1 MPIDFCPGYTT
12 TPFKTLARNYP
23 GPDVYPTT
31 DFRTEW
37 GPIFHRGRLNG
48 TARVLVIGQDPA
60 QSEAVVRRIL
70 VGNAGKR
77 VQGFLHKLGIRKR
90 YVILNTYVYSVF
102 GQQGGNAHINDPGI
116 TAYRNLWIAGVLDKS
131 PIDAVVAFGGLARQ
145 AWEAWLDSPAA
156 IGRAALHVEHL
167 PHPTS
172 PTAGGASEAQ
182 AAAATATMLAKYNA
196 AIQRIGP
203 ILGATDAASSPLY
216 GNAFTDDDLPDIP
229 MADLPPGTPA
239 WMSTEEEWAKRVGDT
254 AAIKRRTI
262 QITVPPSVPL

>member
-1 MPIDFCPGYTT
+1 MPIECCPGYTSS
-12 TPFKTLARNYP
+12 PFKALVRKYP
-23 GPDVYPTT
+23 GTNIYPTA

-37 GPIFHRGRLNG
+37 GPIFHRGRLDG

-90 YVILNTYVYSVF
+90 YVILNTYLYSVF
-102 GQQGGNAHINDPGI
+102 GQQAGNSHIDDAAI
-116 TAYRNLWIAGVLDKS
+116 TAYRNLWIAGVLAKS
-131 PIDAVVAFGGLARQ
+131 PIDTVVAFGGLARQ
-145 AWEAWLDSPAA
+145 AWDAWLASPAA
-156 IGRAALHVEHL
+156 AGRAPPHFEAL

-172 PTAGGASEAQ
+172 PTAGGASDAQ

-196 AIQRIGP
+196 AIQRIRP
-203 ILGATDAASSPLY
+203 MLAATDAAASPLY
-216 GNAFTDDDLPDIP
+216 GNAFTDGDLPDIP
-229 MADLPPGTPA
+229 MADLPPGVPA
-239 WMSTEEEWAKRVGDT
+239 WMSTEEEWAKRVGAT

-262 QITVPPSVPL
+262 EITVPPSVPL

>member
-1 MPIDFCPGYTT
+1 MAIDFCPGYTAS
-12 TPFKTLARNYP
+12 PFKTLARNYP
-23 GPDVYPTT
+23 GSDVYPTD

-102 GQQGGNAHINDPGI
+102 GQAAGNAHIGDAAI
-116 TAYRNLWIAGVLDKS
+116 AAYRNQWIAGVLDKS
-131 PIDAVVAFGGLARQ
+131 PIEAVVAFGSLANQ
-145 AWEAWLDSPAA
+145 AWTVWLNSPAA
-156 IGRAALHVEHL
+156 AGRPALHFEHL

-172 PTAGGASEAQ
+172 PTAGGASDAQ

-196 AIQRIGP
+196 AIGRIRP
-203 ILGATDAASSPLY
+203 RLTKTDAAATALY
-216 GNAFTDDDLPDIP
+216 GNAFADADLPDIP
-229 MADLPPGTPA
+229 MQDLPAGIPT
-239 WMSTEEEWAKRVGDT
+239 WMSTEEEWAKRIGDT
-254 AAIKRRTI
+254 AAAKRRTI
-262 QITVPPSVPL
+262 QVIVPDSIPL

>member
-1 MPIDFCPGYTT
+1 MPIDFCPGYTS

-23 GPDVYPTT
+23 GPDVYPTN

-102 GQQGGNAHINDPGI
+102 GQQGGNAHIHDSAI

-156 IGRAALHVEHL
+156 VGRPALHVEFL

-182 AAAATATMLAKYNA
+182 AATATATMLVKYNA
-196 AIQRIGP
+196 AIQRIRP
-203 ILGATDAASSPLY
+203 LLGATDAAASPLY
-216 GNAFTDDDLPDIP
+216 GNAFTDADLPDIP
-229 MADLPPGTPA
+229 MADLPAGTPT

-262 QITVPPSVPL
+262 QIVVPPSVPL

>member
-1 MPIDFCPGYTT
+1 MPIDFCPGYTSG
-12 TPFKTLARNYP
+12 PFKTLARNYP
-23 GPDVYPTT
+23 GPDVYPTD

-90 YVILNTYVYSVF
+90 YVILNAYVYSVF
-102 GQQGGNAHINDPGI
+102 GQQAGNAHIDNAQI
-116 TAYRNLWIAGVLDKS
+116 AAYRNLWIAGVLDKS
-131 PIDAVVAFGGLARQ
+131 PIEAVVVFGGLARK
-145 AWEAWLDSPAA
+145 AWE
-156 IGRAALHVEHL
+156 
-167 PHPTS
+167 
-172 PTAGGASEAQ
+172 

-196 AIQRIGP
+196 AIVRIRLA
-203 ILGATDAASSPLY
+203 LGATDAAAAPLY
-216 GNAFTDDDLPDIP
+216 GYAFIDADLPDIP
-229 MADLPPGTPA
+229 MMDLPPGVPT
-239 WMSTEEEWAKRVGDT
+239 WMSTEEEWAKRIGET

-262 QITVPPSVPL
+262 QIAVPLSVPL

>member
-1 MPIDFCPGYTT
+1 MPIDFCPGYTSS
-12 TPFKTLARNYP
+12 PFKTLVRHYP
-23 GPDVYPTT
+23 GPDVYPTA

-77 VQGFLHKLGIRKR
+77 VQGFLHKLGLRKR
-90 YVILNTYVYSVF
+90 YVIINTYVYSVF
-102 GQQGGNAHINDPGI
+102 GQQAGNAHIDDAAI
-116 TAYRNLWIAGVLDKS
+116 AAYRNQWIDGVLDKS
-131 PIDAVVAFGGLARQ
+131 PIAAVIAFGGLANQ
-145 AWEAWLDSPAA
+145 AWSAWLNSPAA
-156 IGRAALHVEHL
+156 VGRPALHFEHL

-172 PTAGGASEAQ
+172 PTAGGASDAQ

-196 AIQRIGP
+196 AIERIRP
-203 ILGATDAASSPLY
+203 ILGATEDDAAPLY
-216 GNAFTDDDLPDIP
+216 GNAFTDADLPDIP
-229 MADLPPGTPA
+229 MADLPPGVPT

-262 QITVPPSVPL
+262 QVTVPAAIPL

>member
-1 MPIDFCPGYTT
+1 MPIDFCPGYTSG
-12 TPFKTLARNYP
+12 PFKTLARNYP
-23 GPDVYPTT
+23 GPDVYPTD

-90 YVILNTYVYSVF
+90 YVILNAYVYSVF
-102 GQQGGNAHINDPGI
+102 GQQAGNAHIDNAQI
-116 TAYRNLWIAGVLDKS
+116 AAYRNLWIAGVLDKS
-131 PIDAVVAFGGLARQ
+131 PIEAVVVFGGLARK
-145 AWEAWLDSPAA
+145 AWEAWLASPAA
-156 IGRAALHVEHL
+156 AGRPAMHVEFL

-172 PTAGGASEAQ
+172 PAAGGASDSQ

-196 AIQRIGP
+196 AIVRIRLA
-203 ILGATDAASSPLY
+203 LGATDAAAAPLY
-216 GNAFTDDDLPDIP
+216 GYAFIDADLPDIP
-229 MADLPPGTPA
+229 MMDLPPGVPT
-239 WMSTEEEWAKRVGDT
+239 WMSTEEEWAKRIGET

-262 QITVPPSVPL
+262 QIAVPLSVPL